1 MAEGNSGPRPGRR
14 TPAQMCLM
22 QAGTLPGALLPALE
36 SASHGRLRLCLS
48 AKPPLCLHSSN
59 TQHLSKA
66 LSWARCWEHRQD
78 QHPRPPAL
86 FPQD

>member
-36 SASHGRLRLCLS
+36 SASPWEAAPVPVRQTSSLS
-48 AKPPLCLHSSN
+48 SFIKHSAPLQGPVLG
-59 TQHLSKA
+59 
-66 LSWARCWEHRQD
+66 
-78 QHPRPPAL
+78 
-86 FPQD
+86 